1 MNVSDYLLTRLKS
14 LGVGHVF
21 GVPGDFV
28 LPFFES
34 LAEHEIQHVLTC
46 NELNAGYA
54 ADGYARLRGLGA
66 AAVTYGPGAFSIV
79 NAFAGAHA
87 EDVPLVVIS
96 GGPDTKAY
104 KSTPHPVLH
113 HLLTDNYEAQINIFR
128 QITEHV
134 YFLDNPETVTAEIDE
149 ALSVCLSQKK
159 PVFLEIPKDIQL
171 HTVENPTPL
180 DIPSYTVHNPE
191 ATNKAISL
199 LVDRV
204 AASKRTVILPGHEI
218 HRRNLQQQ
226 VIQLLQNTNLPAASM
241 FVGKSEYLEHLPNCI
256 GTYQGAASSEEI
268 RDFVEGAD
276 TVILL
281 GSVPSDL
288 NLGGFTAKLSK
299 EQTVTIWN
307 DKVEMQEG
315 SFEEVPI
322 VELVNEL
329 ISRLPANIVQE
340 QQAPTQSFPHKP
352 DSSYVV
358 KADEPLTNKKFY
370 DRLANFIQPNDI
382 LLGDAGCAFNL
393 SYTQFPENTN
403 FIASNY
409 WASIGMGF
417 GAALGA
423 CFAASDNQ
431 RVIAVEGDGS
441 FLMTAQELSS
451 MIRYKQDAIVFI
463 VNNKGYT
470 AERFIHDGEF
480 NDIPQWRY
488 HKLPETFGGG
498 SGVEVRT
505 EGELE
510 AALERAIDSQTS
522 GLLLIEVHLD
532 SFDVSEGFRSLCA
545 AFQSH

>member
-1 MNVSDYLLTRLKS
+1 MNVSDYLLSRLKS
-14 LGVGHVF
+14 MGGDHVF

-34 LAEHEIQHVLTC
+34 LADNDIEHVLTC

-66 AAVTYGPGAFSIV
+66 AVVTYGPGAFSIV

-87 EDVPLVVIS
+87 EDVPMVVIS

-104 KSTPHPVLH
+104 KSDPHPVLH
-113 HLLTDNYEAQINIFR
+113 HLLTDNYEAQINIFK
-128 QITEHV
+128 QITEHA
-134 YFLDNPETVTAEIDE
+134 YLLDDPQTATAEIDE
-149 ALSVCLSQKK
+149 ALAVCLSEKK

-171 HTVENPTPL
+171 HTVEEPAPL
-180 DIPSYTVHNPE
+180 DIPAYTVANPE
-191 ATNKAISL
+191 STKQAATL
-199 LVDRV
+199 LIDRIT
-204 AASKRTVILPGHEI
+204 AGKRTVILPGHEI
-218 HRRNLQQQ
+218 HRRNLQEKI
-226 VIQLLQNTNLPAASM
+226 IQLLQLTDLPAASM

-256 GTYQGAASSEEI
+256 GTYQGAASSQEI
-268 RDFVEGAD
+268 RDFVEDAD

-281 GSVPSDL
+281 GAVPSDL

-299 EQTVTIWN
+299 AQTVTVWN
-307 DKVEMQEG
+307 NKIDMEQG
-315 SFEEVPI
+315 SFSDVSI
-322 VELVNEL
+322 VELIDEL
-329 ISRLPANIVQE
+329 IGNLPENIGKDE
-340 QQAPTQSFPHKP
+340 RRPTQSFPHKP
-352 DSSYVV
+352 DSGY
-358 KADEPLTNKKFY
+358 KANTDEPLSSKRFY

-451 MIRYKQDAIVFI
+451 MIRYNKACIVFI

-470 AERFIHDGEF
+470 AERFIHDGDF
-480 NDIPQWRY
+480 NDIPQWKY
-488 HKLPETFGGG
+488 HKLPEAFGGG
-498 SGVEVRT
+498 LGVEVRT

-510 AALERAIDSQTS
+510 SALDRAANNRDS
-522 GLLLIEVHLD
+522 LMLIEVHLD
-532 SFDVSEGFRSLCA
+532 PYDVSEGFSSMCEAFRS
-545 AFQSH
+545 H